1 MTMNQLLLA
10 HICSL
15 VLGNHTTMGISKGHN
30 MYNKAVSRLPRY
42 ISQDFCDPLCDQGGL
57 NTSKFAYLTHF
68 ESSKIKVYNSTNRTL
83 EAKSRPSFL
92 VR

>member
-1 MTMNQLLLA
+1 
-10 HICSL
+10 
-15 VLGNHTTMGISKGHN
+15 MGISKGHN

-68 ESSKIKVYNSTNRTL
+68 ESVARSLKSKSTTL
-83 EAKSRPSFL
+83 PIEPWRLSQDLPSL
-92 VR
+92 YVNTIPWQDIPEWRERAI